1 MKVQVSLDDKL
12 MDRVDAYAKS
22 NYMSR
27 SVLISLATTE
37 YLNHVDV
44 ISVIKDIGLCMR
56 KIADNDSVDDE
67 TLKELEDYE
76 RLCKVLCGM

>member
-27 SVLISLATTE
+27 SALISLATTE
-37 YLNHVDV
+37 YLNHADV
-44 ISVIKDIGLCMR
+44 ICVIKDIGLCMR

>member
-27 SVLISLATTE
+27 SALISLATTE
-37 YLNHVDV
+37 YLNHSDV

-56 KIADNDSVDDE
+56 KIADNGSVDDE

>member
-27 SVLISLATTE
+27 SALISLATTE
-37 YLNHVDV
+37 YLNHADV

>member
-27 SVLISLATTE
+27 SALISLATTE
-37 YLNHVDV
+37 YLNHSDV
-44 ISVIKDIGLCMR
+44 IIVIKDIGLCMR
-56 KIADNDSVDDE
+56 KIADNGSVDDE

>member
-27 SVLISLATTE
+27 SALISLATTE
-37 YLNHVDV
+37 YLNHADV

-56 KIADNDSVDDE
+56 KIADDDSVDDE